1 REALHAAAI
10 GDARAVEIRHDLD
23 RLPDAHVADLP
34 FLEIRLDP
42 QPVEVVSDLYGS
54 RIAYRGR
61 VQGFSAGTGS
71 AFSMLPSQNAA
82 GNWIKV

>member
-1 REALHAAAI
+1 MSIVQLNQLWIEANFKE
-10 GDARAVEIRHDLD
+10 GQIRHM
-23 RLPDAHVADLP
+23 R
-34 FLEIRLDP
+34 IG

-54 RIAYRGR
+54 RVTYRGR

-82 GNWIKV
+82 GNWIRSCSACRS